1 MNYGQNG
8 LVLGFLSN
16 LDTTVIQE
24 PEEYSKEN
32 MLQIAENIKKQ
43 YGDNVGEQKKQR
55 NRILYFL

>member
-24 PEEYSKEN
+24 PEKYSKEN
-32 MLQIAENIKKQ
+32 MLQIANDIKKQ
-43 YGDNVGEQKKQR
+43 YGVNVSEQKKLR
-55 NRILYFL
+55 NRILYF